1 MRYFVFISLL
11 SIRMVFAQAPN
22 SFTDFAFR
30 DLNQEV
36 VESDE
41 IRKGKVLL
49 FKIGQLSC
57 PVCTLV
63 LEQLGKLDQEYA
75 ARGVVF
81 LDISLDDD
89 VEALRAHAKAHDVD
103 FSTLMDER
111 GDLASWFGVSTI
123 PVTVVVDRKGVITD
137 YVVGDLSEVQIRKM
151 LDTALAMP

>member
-1 MRYFVFISLL
+1 MRHFILIFL
-11 SIRMVFAQAPN
+11 FFCGMGFAQAPN

-57 PVCTLV
+57 PICTLV

-75 ARGVVF
+75 AKGVVF

-89 VEALRAHAKAHDVD
+89 VKALKAHARAHDVD
-103 FSTLMDER
+103 FPTLMDER
-111 GDLASWFGVSTI
+111 GDLASWFGVSSI
-123 PVTVVVDRKGVITD
+123 PVTVVVNRKGVITD
-137 YVVGDLSEVQIRKM
+137 YVVGDLSEAQIRKM
-151 LDTALAMP
+151 LDRALAMP